1 MVTQDFYR
9 FLYDFYYL
17 ALVQSPKF
25 SYFQYRES
33 QLLIIQILLSRIL
46 LGKTIAPKIV
56 LHQTENLKIQKRML
70 FRALLKSTEKKDK
83 NNVHIYIILPEKD
96 NILPANGGPVK
107 FPMPW
112 HSRNKP

>member
-1 MVTQDFYR
+1 
-9 FLYDFYYL
+9 
-17 ALVQSPKF
+17 
-25 SYFQYRES
+25 
-33 QLLIIQILLSRIL
+33 
-46 LGKTIAPKIV
+46 
-56 LHQTENLKIQKRML
+56 ML